1 MLRCSVSR
9 SLWVKTSWCF
19 GSMPFVISKRNMLS
33 CNAGGTSGSC
43 EPVPKPVGSSPACRF
58 RSPMPAQM
66 KS

>member
-1 MLRCSVSR
+1 
-9 SLWVKTSWCF
+9 
-19 GSMPFVISKRNMLS
+19 MPFVISKRNMLS